1 MLVPMTSEPVSSQSS
16 LRVLVLTHAAKF
28 GQNHHRNPL
37 AARTTS
43 RPVPD
48 PVPTSRFQV
57 RIYRIFTVKLQN
69 SCSANVAE
77 FQRDGKFWSIKLK
90 QVIGPITDS
99 IPLEH
104 STSEHDRNK
113 SAVSGLGTRVCLTR
127 DGSSFRTVLTSE
139 RVQGPRIRTDSDP
152 PSEAPPGACGFRRPA
167 HSAGRFLPEGSL
179 EVSEVRGNWC
189 R

>member
-1 MLVPMTSEPVSSQSS
+1 MTSEPVPSQSS

-28 GQNHHRNPL
+28 GQNHHRSPL
-37 AARTTS
+37 AAWTTS

-48 PVPTSRFQV
+48 PDPAPTSRFQV
-57 RIYRIFTVKLQN
+57 RIYRIPTVKLQN

-77 FQRDGKFWSIKLK
+77 FQRDGKLWSIKLK
-90 QVIGPITDS
+90 QVISPITDS

-113 SAVSGLGTRVCLTR
+113 SAVSRLGTHVFLTR
-127 DGSSFRTVLTSE
+127 DGSSLRTILHEIGRTSK
-139 RVQGPRIRTDSDP
+139 RVPGSPDPRIRTDSDP

-167 HSAGRFLPEGSL
+167 H
-179 EVSEVRGNWC
+179 
-189 R
+189 